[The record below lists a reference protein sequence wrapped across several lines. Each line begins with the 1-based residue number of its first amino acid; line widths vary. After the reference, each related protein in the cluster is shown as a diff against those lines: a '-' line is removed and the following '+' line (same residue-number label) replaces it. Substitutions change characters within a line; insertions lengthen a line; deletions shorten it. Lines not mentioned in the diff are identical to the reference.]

1 MFEPTLPHDNAE
13 LMALSE
19 FRRLQDEAARARSID
34 AGTTRLTSL
43 SATLLDDLRR
53 FEPTGRD
60 GDGLEALEV
69 LAAAVRHGR
78 PLRLH
83 LQYRYRVI
91 PVTVFPPEGALHCT
105 LPLPQ
110 LLAMEL
116 SDLSVLHVEPAWLR
130 PPGSSDAAR
139 VGEARHYAP
148 LGPFLWEL
156 ALRGARESLLPEIA
170 APAAYRVPPGTAL
183 HLLGLTGSLGAA
195 VDRLQ
200 RRFCNVSEI
209 ASWPGF
215 DRERATR
222 LLNALYLQAAL
233 MVSRTH
239 PAAINEDRTVGP
251 AH

>member
-13 LMALSE
+13 LMALSD
-19 FRRLQDEAARARSID
+19 FRRLQDEAARARSVD

-60 GDGLEALEV
+60 GDGLEALEG

-78 PLRLH
+78 SLR
-83 LQYRYRVI
+83 
-91 PVTVFPPEGALHCT
+91 
-105 LPLPQ
+105 
-110 LLAMEL
+110 
-116 SDLSVLHVEPAWLR
+116 
-130 PPGSSDAAR
+130 
-139 VGEARHYAP
+139 
-148 LGPFLWEL
+148 
-156 ALRGARESLLPEIA
+156 
-170 APAAYRVPPGTAL
+170 L

-239 PAAINEDRTVGP
+239 PAAINEDRPVGP